1 MGEVTA
7 IRKRRRVVQ
16 PAKPA
21 SLTEQV
27 YDALRT
33 QILTCVIRP
42 GQELNE
48 AEVAERFD
56 ISKTPAREAL
66 AALRQEGLVRSF
78 PRRGYQVTPITF
90 ADMDELFDVRTILE
104 AGAAELACTKLTPEQ
119 IDRLNSLADAT
130 YNQGEELSLATFIRS
145 NREFHLAIAE
155 ATGNGRLVQ
164 LLTHQIDALER
175 FFYLGAQLRDVNNE
189 TSVSHHQI
197 VETLARRDQTAAREI
212 MIRHNEQTRQGLFQ
226 ALATGRGYDLIN
238 L

>member
-78 PRRGYQVTPITF
+78 SAPWLSGHADHLCGHGRTVRR
-90 ADMDELFDVRTILE
+90 A
-104 AGAAELACTKLTPEQ
+104 
-119 IDRLNSLADAT
+119 
-130 YNQGEELSLATFIRS
+130 
-145 NREFHLAIAE
+145 
-155 ATGNGRLVQ
+155 
-164 LLTHQIDALER
+164 
-175 FFYLGAQLRDVNNE
+175 
-189 TSVSHHQI
+189 HHP
-197 VETLARRDQTAAREI
+197 
-212 MIRHNEQTRQGLFQ
+212 GS
-226 ALATGRGYDLIN
+226 GSG
-238 L
+238 